1 MNHALSPGASPRA
14 VTAALAD
21 LLRDASMEHHAH
33 TLAAWGARS
42 TADLEYLD
50 EADFHDLGLPPID
63 GRKIRSL
70 ACAAMRSR
78 GRRHSLPKPKRNTD
92 WLPARWFVTNAQ
104 PQRSASQ
111 TPAAH
116 TPATP
121 KRPPCR
127 RSSSQTPT
135 VPPTPAAPPTPEAA
149 PPIADAPPTPEA
161 RPRAATA
168 PSPPPAALSPT
179 ASPRTVH
186 FAVRGHSMVDLDVYD
201 SDAES
206 LGAAPADSAVID
218 DTLAATKAASAVDLA
233 VGDDDD
239 DDDVDFAVQDG
250 ESTWRTCPTIEFAVE
265 SAVESSNVVDM
276 DFDICDDT
284 SDDEPANAALTVTY
298 VDDDGDDDDGDVV
311 DFTLCDDDAPTPAAS
326 PRTVLLAVC
335 DDVAPD
341 ARLDGGGARVPAG
354 LLSSSHFD
362 IPQRFAR
369 SGEARPRR
377 RPPQS
382 DVAADAGAKTAWLA
396 WRVKKTADD
405 CIDIDIVSPPRH
417 PADRRASLSA
427 VGAPDAAARALILTP
442 PWDRARSRNDDSP
455 CPPRRIT
462 YLTIADDEEPGAP
475 DTDAGRGGA
484 PWRPAESA
492 APNAEQPRT
501 LAEDDVVSA
510 KLCSEASD
518 YAKGKENLR
527 HIA

>member
-298 VDDDGDDDDGDVV
+298 VDDDGDDDDGDV
-311 DFTLCDDDAPTPAAS
+311 D
-326 PRTVLLAVC
+326 
-335 DDVAPD
+335 
-341 ARLDGGGARVPAG
+341 
-354 LLSSSHFD
+354 
-362 IPQRFAR
+362 
-369 SGEARPRR
+369 
-377 RPPQS
+377 
-382 DVAADAGAKTAWLA
+382 
-396 WRVKKTADD
+396 ADD
-405 CIDIDIVSPPRH
+405 ESFFAQLQRE
-417 PADRRASLSA
+417 RARWDKEQAKL
-427 VGAPDAAARALILTP
+427 LTVIELQQRELHSRGLKAEE
-442 PWDRARSRNDDSP
+442 RARSIATQFSDSISLFEA
-455 CPPRRIT
+455 RLIKMERD
-462 YLTIADDEEPGAP
+462 ADGELA
-475 DTDAGRGGA
+475 
-484 PWRPAESA
+484 SI
-492 APNAEQPRT
+492 RT
-501 LAEDDVVSA
+501 LAEKILAAAEKPPDRNAAAATARRFDTLEVELRNLSQ
-510 KLCSEASD
+510 KLDA
-518 YAKGKENLR
+518 LR
-527 HIA
+527 TT

>member
-1 MNHALSPGASPRA
+1 MAAAYARQVGWLEARARHASETTSKVRAAEALEHTFEPILATRKKKSDAAARKPPEQTCSSAVAHASHVRRYAAARDEKARA
-14 VTAALAD
+14 SAAL
-21 LLRDASMEHHAH
+21 
-33 TLAAWGARS
+33 TWS
-42 TADLEYLD
+42 TSSHRKVA
-50 EADFHDLGLPPID
+50 PPPPPPT
-63 GRKIRSL
+63 SL
-70 ACAAMRSR
+70 ARQPPDGSVAGTPSR
-78 GRRHSLPKPKRNTD
+78 LAS
-92 WLPARWFVTNAQ
+92 
-104 PQRSASQ
+104 PQRSAS
-111 TPAAH
+111 P
-116 TPATP
+116 
-121 KRPPCR
+121 RP
-127 RSSSQTPT
+127 
-135 VPPTPAAPPTPEAA
+135 E
-149 PPIADAPPTPEA
+149 
-161 RPRAATA
+161 
-168 PSPPPAALSPT
+168 
-179 ASPRTVH
+179 
-186 FAVRGHSMVDLDVYD
+186 DV
-201 SDAES
+201 
-206 LGAAPADSAVID
+206 
-218 DTLAATKAASAVDLA
+218 
-233 VGDDDD
+233 
-239 DDDVDFAVQDG
+239 
-250 ESTWRTCPTIEFAVE
+250 C
-265 SAVESSNVVDM
+265 
-276 DFDICDDT
+276 
-284 SDDEPANAALTVTY
+284 
-298 VDDDGDDDDGDVV
+298 DDDDGDVV